1 MQAVRDLGSVRLS
14 FILHLTQQTQISW
27 ETVLWNSV
35 LYVQVPS
42 CILPGGSKEGFVGLL
57 EYAEEVL
64 HCGHVVV
71 CMKKDRTDRSECNCI
86 WKAVLALSL
95 IDFVFEHDNEFH
107 WSLSKISFFIL
118 SDLLMRTFMFLGFI
132 PLAPGHVL
140 IPSNTD
146 PANLFMLYTIE

>member
-1 MQAVRDLGSVRLS
+1 MSLFRDVGNWASVVVLTWPTPPRDFGSVRLS
-14 FILHLTQQTQISW
+14 FILRLTEQTQISW

-71 CMKKDRTDRSECNCI
+71 CMKKDRTDRN
-86 WKAVLALSL
+86 
-95 IDFVFEHDNEFH
+95 
-107 WSLSKISFFIL
+107 
-118 SDLLMRTFMFLGFI
+118 LLVRTFMFLGFI

-146 PANLFMLYTIE
+146 PANLFMLYSIE